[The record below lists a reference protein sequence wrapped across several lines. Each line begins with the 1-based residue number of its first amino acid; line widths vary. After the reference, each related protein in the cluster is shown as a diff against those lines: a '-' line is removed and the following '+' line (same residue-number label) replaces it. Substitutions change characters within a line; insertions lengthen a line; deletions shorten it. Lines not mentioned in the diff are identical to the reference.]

1 MLSDFKSCYE
11 LVSLPTTV
19 LDIVYD
25 VSKMSD
31 DDYEILI
38 SAINTATD
46 NVKDI
51 VEDNGS
57 IPLDELLDKFNAYYD
72 RDSVKHYIC
81 EPNKDG
87 LKTSI
92 SSDDDDGLYVSFYNA
107 RFIWRDEK

>member
-1 MLSDFKSCYE
+1 MLSDFKSYYE
-11 LVSLPTTV
+11 LISLPTTV
-19 LDIVYD
+19 LNIAYD
-25 VSKMSD
+25 VSKMSWE
-31 DDYEILI
+31 DYETLM
-38 SAINTATD
+38 SCINTATD

-81 EPNKDG
+81 EPNKYG
-87 LKTSI
+87 LITSI
-92 SSDDDDGLYVSFYNA
+92 SSDDDDNLYVSFHNA